1 MYFECVRYAFGRRI
15 VTRIVRFMLNLT
27 VVRVD
32 GRMKGQPMTSPEFI
46 LAHNGDRREIMHYN
60 DVEDQP

>member
-1 MYFECVRYAFGRRI
+1 
-15 VTRIVRFMLNLT
+15 MLNLT

-46 LAHNGDRREIMHYN
+46 LAHNGDRREIMHYK
-60 DVEDQP
+60 DVEDRP